1 MITYLY
7 KSLRTELQRLDE
19 FKRGTCVYVEDP
31 SEAELAEL
39 AERFKLDPDY
49 FEDALDEEEQPRLD
63 RDGDHA
69 YLFVR
74 FAYRKQNGEVDT
86 APAMIVFGGEYV
98 IVVCREHFTA
108 LDKFLRGRIEFATTQ
123 RAKFVLQLL
132 VEVSDQYDRFITQT
146 SKQIKSVRSR
156 LRGHGIT
163 NTELINFVN
172 IEDELN
178 EFLSSLQPMNATL
191 RRMLASKYLPL
202 HADDQDIVEDLML
215 SNDQSIEGSRANLRS
230 ISNIR
235 EAYSAIS
242 SNNLNRT
249 IELLTILTVALQVP
263 NVIYALFGTNVG
275 IPWEQKTYGF
285 WIVLVVGVAPL
296 LAVWLVVRHTRR
308 RKVH

>member
-7 KSLRTELQRLDE
+7 KSLRTDLQQLDE

-31 SEAELAEL
+31 SEAEVADLS
-39 AERFKLDPDY
+39 ERFKLDPDY

-63 RDGDHA
+63 RDDDQV
-69 YLFVR
+69 YIFLR
-74 FAYRKQNGEVDT
+74 FAYRKANGEVDT

-98 IVVCREHFTA
+98 LVVCRTHFTA
-108 LDKFLRGRIEFATTQ
+108 LDKFLRGRIDFATTQ

-132 VEVSDQYDRFITQT
+132 VEVSDQYDRFIVQT
-146 SKQIKSVRSR
+146 TKQIKGVRSR
-156 LRGHGIT
+156 LRGRGIT
-163 NTELINFVN
+163 NAELINFVN

-178 EFLSSLQPMNATL
+178 EFLSSLQPMNAGL
-191 RRMLASKYLPL
+191 RRMLAGKYLPL
-202 HADDQDIVEDLML
+202 HTDDQDIVEDLML

-242 SNNLNRT
+242 SNNLNRI

-275 IPWEQKTYGF
+275 IPWEQKGYGF
-285 WIVLVVGVAPL
+285 WIVLAIGIAPL
-296 LAVWLVVRHTRR
+296 LAVWLIAKR
-308 RKVH
+308 RKIL